1 MMSLEGRKFWILG
14 LLPLERERLL
24 WGKFAFASVGGLLIA
39 EFLVVL
45 SNLMLGVWWVVLVLH
60 VITVA
65 VLAVGLS
72 GLSVGLSACIPHF
85 RETDPSKI
93 AVGFGGTLNLGAGLL
108 FLCVVIAVM
117 AAPLPIVLAISEEFH
132 P

>member
-1 MMSLEGRKFWILG
+1 MRRLQARKFCVLG
-14 LLPLERERLL
+14 LLSLERERLL
-24 WGKFAFASVGGLLIA
+24 CGKFVFASVGGLLIA

-65 VLAVGLS
+65 MLAIGLS
-72 GLSVGLSACIPHF
+72 GLSVGLSACIPNF

-93 AVGFGGTLNLGAGLL
+93 AVGFGGTLNLVAGLL
-108 FLCVVIAVM
+108 FLCLVVAVM
-117 AAPLPIVLAISEEFH
+117 ASPWHISLSFSLL
-132 P
+132 